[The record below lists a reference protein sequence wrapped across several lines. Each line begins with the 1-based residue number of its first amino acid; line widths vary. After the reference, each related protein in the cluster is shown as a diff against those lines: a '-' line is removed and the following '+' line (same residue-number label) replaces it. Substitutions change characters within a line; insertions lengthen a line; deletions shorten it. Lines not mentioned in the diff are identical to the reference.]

1 MANSMSN
8 RAMNKKL
15 VRHDLFSE
23 IGEFLDSIPSSM
35 KRVATEEYKKFLH
48 LKLVME
54 DTEIPAILSPSTL
67 VDKVWHAHML
77 RPFAYNNFCQSV
89 FGKIID
95 HDMAGSK
102 SSDDEKLKRRRR
114 TITVYKMVFNEEPNA
129 LIWEENMVSEP
140 SSRLILKPSL
150 TRKTSLRKSPKS
162 IYFENSKHPEKGFRL
177 TIKATDTME
186 DLKRKIQSQEGIP
199 VDLQIISFNRN
210 CLSRGCPQC
219 KAADNRSLDK
229 FEEFRTV
236 FDPSEKL
243 IMPSEDQKEDE
254 FRVESMPPENFVKSK
269 GSNLS
274 YVTFKTLT
282 GKSYKVSAK
291 AHYTAENLKEKIFE
305 KEGIPADQQRIIWCG
320 IQLGGTEYNG
330 IHCDCPNKDR
340 LGFWNMKNGTVMHL
354 VLRMSG
360 C

>member
-1 MANSMSN
+1 M
-8 RAMNKKL
+8 
-15 VRHDLFSE
+15 FE
-23 IGEFLDSIPSSM
+23 III
-35 KRVATEEYKKFLH
+35 Y
-48 LKLVME
+48 
-54 DTEIPAILSPSTL
+54 
-67 VDKVWHAHML
+67 
-77 RPFAYNNFCQSV
+77 FCCIRQ
-89 FGKIID
+89 
-95 HDMAGSK
+95 
-102 SSDDEKLKRRRR
+102 RR

-129 LIWEENMVSEP
+129 LIWGENMVSEP

-219 KAADNRSLDK
+219 KAADNRRLDK

-254 FRVESMPPENFVKSK
+254 FRVESMPPENFVKSR

-291 AHYTAENLKEKIFE
+291 AHYTAENLKDKIFE

-320 IQLGGTEYNG
+320 IQLGGTEYSGMN
-330 IHCDCPNKDR
+330 CDCANKDR